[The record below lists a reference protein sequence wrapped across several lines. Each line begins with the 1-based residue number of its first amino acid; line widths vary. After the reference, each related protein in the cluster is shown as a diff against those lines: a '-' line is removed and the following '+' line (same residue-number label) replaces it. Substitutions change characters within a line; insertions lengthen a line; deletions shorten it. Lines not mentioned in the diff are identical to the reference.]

1 MLGGNHSAGQNA
13 GLAEAGAAMRSVAFW
28 ELPLVLGVSSVATA
42 AHLADDG
49 MPLPAVAVPA
59 LGGQTARA
67 WARSVVA
74 ALAPLRDAEANE
86 SVAMTPVV
94 QLDPCMGSDSLLRF
108 SAFGAV
114 LLGAQGLWWEGMGR
128 CAPVGSAQ
136 FELVADINTHVSQ
149 WAEPLFMRK
158 EEVQRGP
165 WASEDADADFASAA
179 GPAATLPAVPPFGP
193 TDYVI
198 DAAWSTSS
206 LTLPPLRGAGGA
218 LVHAVAPGGSP
229 SSVVQAM
236 DAELIVV
243 HFRNASADGKNGTGL
258 CKSSKT
264 VQGQDCITCK
274 HDRLQATFL
283 QNAFS
288 TLPCCCRR
296 QRAAG
301 PVDGAEPRG
310 GRRARAAA
318 QRDAPPGRLDFAPDR
333 AQRLPGLFYGL
344 QPRVARPVRAAAAT
358 WRRGAGA
365 ELQPRAGPGHRGR
378 QRLAPGLRRRVA
390 SGAGC

>member
-264 VQGQDCITCK
+264 VQGQDCITCE

-283 QNAFS
+283 QDAFS
-288 TLPCCCRR
+288 TLPPAVADDNVLLVLSTELSLEAGGAPVR
-296 QRAAG
+296 QLNVTLRPDVWTSHPIEPNAYQGFSTDCNLGWLG
-301 PVDGAEPRG
+301 PFVP
-310 GRRARAAA
+310 
-318 QRDAPPGRLDFAPDR
+318 L
-333 AQRLPGLFYGL
+333 RLPGG
-344 QPRVARPVRAAAAT
+344 AAQA
-358 WRRGAGA
+358 
-365 ELQPRAGPGHRGR
+365 LSYSLGPGLGTE
-378 QRLAPGLRRRVA
+378 AG
-390 SGAGC
+390 SG